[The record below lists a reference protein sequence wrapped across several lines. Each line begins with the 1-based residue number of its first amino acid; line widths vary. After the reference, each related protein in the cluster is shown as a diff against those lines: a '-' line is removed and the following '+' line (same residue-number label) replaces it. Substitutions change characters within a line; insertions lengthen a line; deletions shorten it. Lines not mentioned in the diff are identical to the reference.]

1 MNIKILIKITH
12 NKKMYS
18 VNITVAEYP
27 IKYKEWFIV
36 TIFIYLKKRTIR
48 FSMHLDLR
56 LMTFIIFFTIKS
68 LEECRLPR
76 Q

>member
-1 MNIKILIKITH
+1 MC
-12 NKKMYS
+12 S

-36 TIFIYLKKRTIR
+36 TIFIYLKKRRIR

-56 LMTFIIFFTIKS
+56 LMTLNIFFFTIKS
-68 LEECRLPR
+68 LEERRLPR